1 VSASFGAFAG
11 HACSF
16 PEPWRVRMTLP
27 RCPTGPSEITSEV
40 GDRDI
45 DGKIEGFV
53 SKQIPLAC

>member
-1 VSASFGAFAG
+1 
-11 HACSF
+11 
-16 PEPWRVRMTLP
+16 MTLP

-53 SKQIPLAC
+53 AKQIPLACLDDGAPEQRLQHAAAR